1 MRNEIQTGLP
11 QAPHPACQA
20 CQAKKVGDELRSLD
34 SQIFNECARSARL
47 RASEH
52 NAQSSE
58 EDRAVGR
65 GANRN
70 RLVLK
75 TDN

>member
-1 MRNEIQTGLP
+1 MKSRPGCRRRRTPRARHVRPKG
-11 QAPHPACQA
+11 
-20 CQAKKVGDELRSLD
+20 GDELRSLE

>member
-1 MRNEIQTGLP
+1 L
-11 QAPHPACQA
+11 
-20 CQAKKVGDELRSLD
+20 KL
-34 SQIFNECARSARL
+34 QIFNVCARSARL

-52 NAQSSE
+52 NAQSNE
-58 EDRAVGR
+58 EDRAVWR

-70 RLVLK
+70 GLFFK